1 MQDSEKHRFPNALRA
16 GFFYDGDYNY
26 YLLCQTEQLNL
37 RTFQFEQDNIV
48 MLESNQRD
56 EIQLSIK

>member
-1 MQDSEKHRFPNALRA
+1 MDRLRA
-16 GFFYDGDYNY
+16 MTFIAGRYEGDYNFF
-26 YLLCQTEQLNL
+26 LLCQNEQLNI
-37 RTFQFEQDNIV
+37 RTFEFEKDDIV